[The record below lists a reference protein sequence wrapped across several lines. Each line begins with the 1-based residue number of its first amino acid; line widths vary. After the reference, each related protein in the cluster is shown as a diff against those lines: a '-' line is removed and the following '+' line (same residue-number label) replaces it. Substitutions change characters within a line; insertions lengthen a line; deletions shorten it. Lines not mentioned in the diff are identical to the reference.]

1 LCRNSAGFRVKLTT
15 QPGGFSRKRHI
26 RCDEAKPA
34 CNNCVRSRR
43 ACGGYFI
50 RPRKNQSTRNADLW
64 GVLSSGESSERGFS
78 LSCGPDLN
86 SLDFKDDLESLY
98 FEQWCHLAK
107 TRLSGYAK
115 TKLWTVFLP
124 QVSRKS
130 AILRHAAI
138 AIGAQSLSIEN
149 ADNPTHQRRAVSNY
163 CRALRLQAEA
173 QDDKLDI
180 QEVMLSSALFICFEV
195 LRSGYR
201 AALQH
206 LAHGTVL
213 LHDLLSVSRTNP
225 LLSKLAADPWELVH
239 ELLKLYML
247 LGLQRQTVFTS
258 RLGLNEPLAA
268 AHAAAHAAS
277 RGTQTQAQTQTQ
289 MQTPP
294 REQDQEREQSHEEG
308 ISKIARSEVLD
319 KNVDYFIDPRQRLP
333 VHRHPE
339 RFTSVLEANQFWFV
353 VQRDVQSY
361 APRILEVIDTM
372 RLQDL
377 HTADEIDA
385 FFDAMDQHPLMLE
398 FVSSAKSYVD
408 VWYRA
413 FKPLYYGA
421 ASKHKFEPDVHVPL
435 VYLRF
440 QYVGAL
446 LDLEF
451 PHQGNL
457 AVIRSLTPLFKE
469 ALDICEVLAR
479 SELGDRRGPKMQFS
493 MQSGLLWR
501 LLFVALICRDAA
513 TRDRARRILQQYPHR
528 EGLWDSRAFLA
539 VAERS
544 RTIEME
550 NALEG
555 SPEEQWRRL
564 CRRAFRFEDAGC
576 QVVLRSVRKVN
587 KAWEVIEEVADLR
600 QLNFRSCSNLDW
612 KRMPLTWSGLI
623 LQWGRTTDAPR
634 DPSTMSA
641 GCVSLDVTLENR

>member
-1 LCRNSAGFRVKLTT
+1 
-15 QPGGFSRKRHI
+15 
-26 RCDEAKPA
+26 
-34 CNNCVRSRR
+34 VRSRR
-43 ACGGYFI
+43 ACSGYFI

-64 GVLSSGESSERGFS
+64 GALLSTEGSGQGFS

-130 AILRHAAI
+130 TILRHAAI

-149 ADNPTHQRRAVSNY
+149 ADNPTHQRRAVANY

-173 QDDKLDI
+173 QNEKLDI
-180 QEVMLSSALFICFEV
+180 QEVMLSSVLFICFEV
-195 LRSGYR
+195 LRSGHR

-225 LLSKLAADPWELVH
+225 LISKLAADPWELVH

-258 RLGLNEPLAA
+258 RLGLNEPLSAA
-268 AHAAAHAAS
+268 
-277 RGTQTQAQTQTQ
+277 RETQTQTK
-289 MQTPP
+289 TPP
-294 REQDQEREQSHEEG
+294 QEQEQEQEQEQSHDEG
-308 ISKIARSEVLD
+308 MSKIARSEVLD
-319 KNVDYFIDPRQRLP
+319 KNIDYFIDPRQRLP

-361 APRILEVIDTM
+361 APRILEVIDAM

-377 HTADEIDA
+377 HTPGEIDA
-385 FFDAMDQHPLMLE
+385 FFDTMDQHPLMLE
-398 FVSSAKSYVD
+398 FVNNAKSYVD
-408 VWYRA
+408 VWYQA

-421 ASKHKFEPDVHVPL
+421 ASKHKFEPDVHIPL

-451 PHQGNL
+451 PHQGNFSI
-457 AVIRSLTPLFKE
+457 VSSLTPLFKE
-469 ALDICEVLAR
+469 ALDLCEVLAK
-479 SELGDRRGPKMQFS
+479 SELSDKRGPKMHFS
-493 MQSGLLWR
+493 MQSSLLWR
-501 LLFVALICRDAA
+501 LLFVSLICRDAA

-587 KAWEVIEEVADLR
+587 KVWEVIEEVADLR
-600 QLNFRSCSNLDW
+600 QLNYRSCSNLDW